1 MLRNRLKTKEGTS
14 SRERVLVS
22 IAVWGCRAAGDI
34 CFNLPSLESRERM
47 ALAYEFARY
56 LKVRGAWG
64 ASWSPDGRRLTFLT
78 EITGVPQ
85 VWEVEAGGPSWP
97 EQLTFYEERVSGA
110 EYSPVDNRLLFGMD
124 AGGNERTQLFLLERG
139 EVTDLTRAPG
149 AIHYSGGFSPDG
161 GRVAYTATR
170 RNGTDFDVFV
180 QDLDGEPEMVWE
192 VSGYH
197 TVSDWA
203 PDGSALIVSR
213 HHSNLNNDLYWLDLE
228 TGEATLL
235 TPHEGDARF
244 SGARVAPDG
253 RLYLATDRDGDFMRL
268 ARLDPS
274 TLDVTYL
281 TPDDWDVEG
290 VELSRDGRYLLA
302 SRNVEGYSDLMLFS
316 GEGKRMPDVA
326 VPEGIVGGFE
336 FSPDSRRLAFTLVGP
351 TRNPDVWVLDLP
363 DGEPRQVTRS
373 STAGIP
379 RSTFQRPSL
388 VRYPSFDGLE
398 IPALL
403 YEPGG
408 AGGNAP
414 VVVNVH
420 GGPESQSRP
429 GFAPVTQYLLQRGYA
444 VFFPNVRGS
453 TGYGKAYTH
462 LDDVELRMDS
472 VRDLAHAAEWLRE
485 RGHERVAVMGGSYG
499 GFMVLAALTEY
510 PELWSAGV
518 DIVGIANLVTFLE
531 NTGSYRRGL
540 REPEYGSLEKDRAF
554 LESISPI
561 HKAGNI
567 TAPLMVIH
575 GKNDPRVP
583 VGEAEQIV
591 ERVRENG
598 GTVEYLLYEDE
609 GHGLAKLKNRLDAY
623 PKIADF
629 LEEHLGTRG

>member
-1 MLRNRLKTKEGTS
+1 M
-14 SRERVLVS
+14 
-22 IAVWGCRAAGDI
+22 
-34 CFNLPSLESRERM
+34 P
-47 ALAYEFARY
+47 YEFARY
-56 LKVRGAWG
+56 LKIRGAWG
-64 ASWSPDGRRLTFLT
+64 ASWSPDGRRLAFLT

-85 VWEVEAGGPSWP
+85 VWEVAAGGPSWP

-110 EYSPVDNRLLFGMD
+110 EYSPTSNQLLFGMD
-124 AGGNERTQLFLLERG
+124 AGGNERTQLYLLEDG
-139 EVTDLTRAPG
+139 EVKNLTRAPD

-161 GRVAYTATR
+161 KRVAYTATR

-180 QDLDGEPEMVWE
+180 QGLDGEPETVWE
-192 VSGYH
+192 VAGYH

-213 HHSNLNNDLYWLDLE
+213 HHSNLNNDLYLLDLGN
-228 TGEATLL
+228 GEARLL

-244 SGARVAPDG
+244 QWVNVAPDG
-253 RLYLATDRDGDFMRL
+253 GSAYLATDRDGDFVRL
-268 ARLDPS
+268 ARLDLS
-274 TLDVTYL
+274 TLELTYL
-281 TPDDWDVEG
+281 TPDDWDVEE
-290 VELSRDGRYLLA
+290 VELSEDGRYLLA

-316 GEGKRMPDVA
+316 GEGRRVPDPS

-336 FSPDSRRLAFTLVGP
+336 FSPDGSRLAFTLVGP

-379 RSTFQRPSL
+379 RAVFRRPEL
-388 VRYPSFDGLE
+388 ARYPSFDGRE
-398 IPALL
+398 IPGLL
-403 YEPGG
+403 YEPESASG
-408 AGGNAP
+408 ARGNAP

-429 GFAPVTQYLLQRGYA
+429 GFASVTQYLLHRGYA

-453 TGYGKAYTH
+453 TGYGKGYTH

-472 VRDLAHAAEWLRE
+472 VRDLAHAAHWLRG
-485 RGHERVAVMGGSYG
+485 RGHEQVAVMGGSYG

-540 REPEYGSLEKDRAF
+540 REPEYGSLERDRDF

-561 HKAGNI
+561 HKAGKI

-598 GTVEYLLYEDE
+598 GLVEYLLYEDE

-623 PKIADF
+623 PRIAAF
-629 LEEHLGTRG
+629 LDEHLSAKRG